1 MKYYKQMYYRFI
13 FFIFFVSLKIISQEY
28 EIKSEN
34 VEINTN
40 TNKII
45 YTGDVIFKSNSISF
59 VAESL
64 VIFQENE
71 SIFASG
77 NPIRI
82 NFDNDGEQ
90 IVGLSS
96 ELELVNSQLVLK
108 KNVELLKSGNK
119 IFSDNIVIQLTD
131 D

>member
-1 MKYYKQMYYRFI
+1 MYYRFI

>member
-1 MKYYKQMYYRFI
+1 MYYRFI

-82 NFDNDGEQ
+82 NFDDDGEQ

>member
-1 MKYYKQMYYRFI
+1 MYYRFI

-64 VIFQENE
+64 VIFQENK

-77 NPIRI
+77 NPIKI

>member
-1 MKYYKQMYYRFI
+1 MYYRFI
-13 FFIFFVSLKIISQEY
+13 FFIFFIFLKIISQEY

>member
-96 ELELVNSQLVLK
+96 ELELVDSQLVLK

>member
-1 MKYYKQMYYRFI
+1 M
-13 FFIFFVSLKIISQEY
+13 SKIQLI
-28 EIKSEN
+28 
-34 VEINTN
+34 

-59 VAESL
+59 IAESL
-64 VIFQENE
+64 IIFQETE

-77 NPIRI
+77 NPIKI
-82 NFDNDGEQ
+82 NFQNDGEQ

-96 ELELVNSQLVLK
+96 ELELVNTQLVLK

-119 IFSDNIVIQLTD
+119 IFSYNIVLQLSD

>member
-1 MKYYKQMYYRFI
+1 MYYRFI

-82 NFDNDGEQ
+82 NFENNGEQ

-96 ELELVNSQLVLK
+96 ELELVNTQLVLK

>member
-1 MKYYKQMYYRFI
+1 MYYRFI
-13 FFIFFVSLKIISQEY
+13 FFIFFISLKIISQEY

-45 YTGDVIFKSNSISF
+45 YTGDVIFQSNSISF
-59 VAESL
+59 IAESL
-64 VIFQENE
+64 VIFQESE

-77 NPIRI
+77 NPIKI

-90 IVGLSS
+90 IVGLSN

-119 IFSDNIVIQLTD
+119 IFSDNIVIQLSD

>member
-1 MKYYKQMYYRFI
+1 MYYRFI

-90 IVGLSS
+90 IVGLSR

>member
-1 MKYYKQMYYRFI
+1 MYYRFI

-82 NFDNDGEQ
+82 NFDDDGEQ

-119 IFSDNIVIQLTD
+119 IFSENIVIQLTD

>member
-1 MKYYKQMYYRFI
+1 MYYRFI

-96 ELELVNSQLVLK
+96 ELELVDSQLVLK

>member
-1 MKYYKQMYYRFI
+1 MYYRFI
-13 FFIFFVSLKIISQEY
+13 FFIFFISLKIISQEY

>member
-1 MKYYKQMYYRFI
+1 MYYRCI
-13 FFIFFVSLKIISQEY
+13 FFIFFISLEIISQEY

-59 VAESL
+59 IAESL
-64 VIFQENE
+64 VIFQETV
-71 SIFASG
+71 SLFASG
-77 NPIRI
+77 NPIKI
-82 NFDNDGEQ
+82 NFENDGEQ

-96 ELELVNSQLVLK
+96 ELELVNTQLVLK

-119 IFSDNIVIQLTD
+119 IFSDNIVIQLSD

>member
-1 MKYYKQMYYRFI
+1 MQKCRVAQQFGPRI
-13 FFIFFVSLKIISQEY
+13 FC
-28 EIKSEN
+28 KSEN

-45 YTGDVIFKSNSISF
+45 YTGDVIFQSNSISF

-64 VIFQENE
+64 VIFQESE

-77 NPIRI
+77 NPIKI

-90 IVGLSS
+90 IVGLSN

>member
-1 MKYYKQMYYRFI
+1 MYYRFI

-45 YTGDVIFKSNSISF
+45 YTGNVIFKSNSISF

-96 ELELVNSQLVLK
+96 ELELVDSQLVLK